1 MKGAVM
7 RELSGL
13 ELDAVSG
20 GRAGWDSCD
29 YNQEMGNDPFIDNRA
44 GYAEAQAKAGAI
56 SLWVSA
62 QISSQLDS
70 FAKSVGLPNFSEM
83 QRLASIQ
90 QQQTC
95 QVDPTFTAM
104 MTSSNFTSTMN
115 NLISLSKSSGYEYAI
130 NYYGD
135 GNWSLPY
142 TTRDPNTVVFSPFD
156 FFNLFFGWADVA
168 VHTHFNSEAGL
179 SLGISGDIGMANR
192 QNMPVVAVDFTQP
205 GGTQYYCYN
214 PNSGN

>member
-1 MKGAVM
+1 M
-7 RELSGL
+7 RQLSL
-13 ELDAVSG
+13 AELDAVSG
-20 GRAGWDSCD
+20 GSAGWDSCD
-29 YNQEMGNDPFIDNRA
+29 YNSEMGINMPIEDHGA
-44 GYAEAQAKAGAI
+44 YAEAQAKAGAI

-70 FAKSVGLPNFSEM
+70 FAKSVGLPNFAEM

-90 QQQTC
+90 QQQAC
-95 QVDPTFTAM
+95 QVDPVFTAM
-104 MTSSNFTSTMN
+104 MSSSNFTSTMN
-115 NLISLSKSSGYEYAI
+115 NLISLSKSSEYEYAI

-135 GNWSLPY
+135 GHWSSPY
-142 TTRDPNTVVFSPFD
+142 TSESPYRVIFSPFD

-179 SLGISGDIGMANR
+179 SLGEKGDIGMANR
-192 QNMPVVAVDFTQP
+192 QNMPVMAVDFTQP
-205 GGTQYYCYN
+205 NGTQYYCYN

>member
-1 MKGAVM
+1 M
-7 RELSGL
+7 RELSL
-13 ELDAVSG
+13 AELDAVSG
-20 GRAGWDSCD
+20 GSAGWDSCD
-29 YNQEMGNDPFIDNRA
+29 YNSDMGINMPIEDHGA
-44 GYAEAQAKAGAI
+44 YAEAQAKAAAI

-104 MTSSNFTSTMN
+104 MNSSNFTSTMN
-115 NLISLSKSSGYEYAI
+115 NLISLSKSSGNEYAI
-130 NYYGD
+130 NYYGG
-135 GNWSLPY
+135 GNWSSPY
-142 TTRDPNTVVFSPFD
+142 TSGDADTVIFSPFD
-156 FFNLFFGWADVA
+156 FFNLFFGWADV
-168 VHTHFNSEAGL
+168 VLHTHFNSVAGL
-179 SLGISGDIGMANR
+179 SPGQKGDIGMANR

-205 GGTQYYCYN
+205 DGTQYYCYD

>member
-1 MKGAVM
+1 MGINMPIDDHGA
-7 RELSGL
+7 
-13 ELDAVSG
+13 
-20 GRAGWDSCD
+20 
-29 YNQEMGNDPFIDNRA
+29 
-44 GYAEAQAKAGAI
+44 YAEAQAKAGAI

-70 FAKSVGLPNFSEM
+70 FAKSVGLPNFAEM

-90 QQQTC
+90 QQQAC
-95 QVDPTFTAM
+95 QVDPVFTAM
-104 MTSSNFTSTMN
+104 MSSSNFTSTMN
-115 NLISLSKSSGYEYAI
+115 NLISLSKSSDYEYAI
-130 NYYGD
+130 NYYG
-135 GNWSLPY
+135 GGHWSSPY
-142 TTRDPNTVVFSPFD
+142 TSESPYRVIFSTLG

-179 SLGISGDIGMANR
+179 SLGEKGDIGMANR

-205 GGTQYYCYN
+205 NGTQYYCYN